1 MSIVPVSIIEQ
12 RLATASTPQETKV
25 LEEVSAAAR
34 AYYYEQENYEGM
46 VQATRLYLLAR
57 RKTTELLI
65 PEMSNAHVTLRN
77 YGFTKMQWHRRMNE
91 LKIEQEM
98 IDAYFDEC
106 IAKGWNPSI
115 AGVLRFGIPD
125 LSEPVVLCTC
135 PRCGNEHRKA

>member
-12 RLATASTPQETKV
+12 RLATASTPQETKQI
-25 LEEVSAAAR
+25 EEVSAAAR
-34 AYYYEQENYEGM
+34 AYYYEQGNYEAM
-46 VQATRLYLLAR
+46 VEATRLYLLAR
-57 RKTTELLI
+57 RKTTELI
-65 PEMSNAHVTLRN
+65 SGERNIDVTLAE
-77 YGFTKMQWHRRMNE
+77 YGFTRMQWHRRMNE
-91 LKIEQEM
+91 LKIEQDM

-135 PRCGNEHRKA
+135 PKCGNEHRKA